1 MELNVKSK
9 VLDTIKCILSN
20 EVVLGTIEDIGIVK
34 LDIIGSRVSD
44 KYTYNSDLDILV
56 DYSNDIKECDVFNML
71 NSLDLEY
78 DGVKIDFFPNKISK

>member
-1 MELNVKSK
+1 MELNIKSK

-20 EVVLGTIEDIGIVK
+20 EVIVGTIEDIGIVR

-56 DYSNDIKECDVFNML
+56 EYSNDIKECDVFNML
-71 NSLDLEY
+71 NSIDLEY
-78 DGVKIDFFPNKISK
+78 DGVKVDFFPNKISK

>member
-1 MELNVKSK
+1 MELNRKQTG
-9 VLDTIKCILSN
+9 LDTIKCILSN
-20 EVVLGTIEDIGIVK
+20 EIIVGSIEDIGIVR

-56 DYSNDIKECDVFNML
+56 EYSNDIKECNVFNML

>member
-20 EVVLGTIEDIGIVK
+20 EVIVGTIEDIGIVR
-34 LDIIGSRVSD
+34 LDIIGSRVTD

-78 DGVKIDFFPNKISK
+78 DGIKIDFFPNKISK